1 MKLNFEIPKSVLE
14 KYPHIAQAWQE
25 ELKEQQEKADLEK
38 KKIDKK
44 RLEIS
49 ENLAK
54 EMREVGLLLD
64 EPDYFTCPTILRSFF
79 GKKYSYWPIKY
90 LPFDTLVRLGREYA
104 EIEWSEE
111 ELTKYG
117 IIEAKR
123 MTVAH
128 ARRLAKI
135 TAIAVVGEMPFA
147 SLIRPILTRYF
158 AKRMTPSMFLNVV
171 EILNR
176 QGDYANFS
184 HSIRLT
190 QGKRLTEPA
199 LIETDKEG

>member
-1 MKLNFEIPKSVLE
+1 MKLNFEIPESVLK
-14 KYPHIAQAWQE
+14 KYPHIAQAWE
-25 ELKEQQEKADLEK
+25 EEKAAQAEISTEK
-38 KKIDKK
+38 KK
-44 RLEIS
+44 LEIS
-49 ENLAK
+49 DNLAK

-64 EPDYFTCPTILRSFF
+64 EPDQFTCPTIIRSWF
-79 GKKYSYWPIKY
+79 GKKYDYWSIHY

-111 ELTKYG
+111 ELSAHG

-123 MTVAH
+123 MTLAH

-135 TAIAVVGEMPFA
+135 TAIAWCGENPFL
-147 SLIRPILTRYF
+147 SLLRPLMTWYF

-190 QGKRLTEPA
+190 RGKRLTEPA
-199 LIETDKEG
+199 LIENAKEG